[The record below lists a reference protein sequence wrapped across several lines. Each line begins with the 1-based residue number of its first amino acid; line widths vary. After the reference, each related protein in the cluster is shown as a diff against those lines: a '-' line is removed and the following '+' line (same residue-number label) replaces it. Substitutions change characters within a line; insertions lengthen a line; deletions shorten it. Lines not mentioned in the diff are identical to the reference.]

1 MKAVYIIDDVKIA
14 KILVDPMRRA
24 ILDLLR
30 QKPMTQAGLANEL
43 GLTAASLN
51 HHIKILRSNKLVTIF
66 KREVERH
73 RIMQIFFSSVA
84 YLFIYDLD
92 SLPKNVARYFY
103 PVSLERA
110 RALVSLLLLY
120 DKKLSLDYK
129 IKSTPEAINY
139 ISESLSRQLVIAA
152 KSYENRII
160 NHGDERYVYE
170 IYGKAVTNLLKEDKK
185 QIPSIERKNSFLRV
199 QNKRHKPILS
209 WF

>member
-120 DKKLSLDYK
+120 DKKLSLAYK
-129 IKSTPEAINY
+129 IKYTPEAINY
-139 ISESLSRQLVIAA
+139 ISENLSRHLVIAA

-185 QIPSIERKNSFLRV
+185 QISYIERK
-199 QNKRHKPILS
+199 K
-209 WF
+209 

>member
-1 MKAVYIIDDVKIA
+1 MKAVYIVNDVKVA

-51 HHIKILRSNKLVTIF
+51 HHIKILRANKLVTIF

-120 DKKLSLDYK
+120 DKKLSLAYK
-129 IKSTPEAINY
+129 IKYTPEAINY
-139 ISESLSRQLVIAA
+139 ISENLSRHLVIAA

-185 QIPSIERKNSFLRV
+185 QISYIERK
-199 QNKRHKPILS
+199 K
-209 WF
+209 